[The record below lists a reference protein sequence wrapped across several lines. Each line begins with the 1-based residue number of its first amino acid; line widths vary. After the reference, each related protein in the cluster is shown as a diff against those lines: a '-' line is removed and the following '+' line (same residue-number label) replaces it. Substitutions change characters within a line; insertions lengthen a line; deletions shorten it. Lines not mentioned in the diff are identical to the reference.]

1 MKRITMTQ
9 KADERFTPRDFKI
22 PFDPFMRH
30 YERYFQSVKLLG
42 ELGIG
47 QKWLDCAC
55 GAGYGSSFL
64 SNFCSFVVGYDID
77 PFIVEYAIK
86 NYKSDHV
93 DFTKDLKK
101 HKEDFDVVMS
111 VETIEHMPQVEANG
125 FLTTLR
131 KCLNENG
138 TLVITTPIVKQT
150 NYSPTNE
157 FHFVEYSDKDFRK
170 LLEDADFIV
179 VDSRFVE
186 TTFTD
191 GETKDQGYYKC
202 KKACMYDKIELLET
216 NSRRI

>member
-1 MKRITMTQ
+1 MTQ
-9 KADERFTPRDFKI
+9 KADERFIPRDFKI
-22 PFDPFMRH
+22 PFGPFLRH

-64 SNFCSFVVGYDID
+64 SNFCNFVVGYDID
-77 PFIVEYAIK
+77 PSAIECALE

-93 DFTKDLKK
+93 GFTRDLSK
-101 HKEDFDVVMS
+101 HEEDFDVVIS
-111 VETIEHMPQVEANG
+111 VETIEHMPESDANI

-131 KCLNENG
+131 KCLNDNG

-150 NYSPTNE
+150 NRDPVNE
-157 FHFVEYSDKDFRK
+157 FHFIEYSDKDFKK
-170 LLEDADFIV
+170 LLEDANFIV
-179 VDSRFVE
+179 VDSHFVE

-202 KKACMYDKIELLET
+202 KK
-216 NSRRI
+216 NN